1 MNLLITEDDPLHRS
15 YLRSVIVKALPELT
29 SIYEAEDGD
38 DAIAIVKEKSID
50 SVVMDLQMARTNGV
64 DAAKKIWRDF
74 PNTRILFWS
83 NYSGEAYVRGVSR
96 IVPKGAVYGYLIKS
110 ASEES
115 LELAVRGIFLQ
126 DQCIVDREVRGI
138 QMRTENTL
146 EGLTD
151 AEFEVLYD
159 IAVGMTDHSIACM
172 RNMSTR
178 GVQSRLKHLYDKLI
192 LDSKEQTP
200 DIGPLYNSRTRAVAI
215 ALSRGLLNVEGLKAR
230 QADLDR
236 WLSSVRP
243 STHS

>member
-1 MNLLITEDDPLHRS
+1 MHVLITEDDPLHRS
-15 YLRSVIVKALPELT
+15 YLRSVIEKALPELD
-29 SIYEAEDGD
+29 SLHEAEDGD
-38 DAIAIVKEKSID
+38 VAIELAAKKSID
-50 SVVMDLQMARTNGV
+50 SVVMDLQMPRTNGV
-64 DAAKKIWRDF
+64 EAARRIWRSS

-115 LELAVRGIFLQ
+115 LELALRGVFVQ

-146 EGLTD
+146 EGLSD

-159 IAVGMTDHSIACM
+159 IALGMTDHSIATM
-172 RNMSTR
+172 RKMSTR

-192 LDSKEQTP
+192 IDDKDSTA
-200 DIGPLYNSRTRAVAI
+200 DGGPLYNSRTRAVAI
-215 ALSRGLLNVEGLKAR
+215 ALSRGLLNVEGLKTR
-230 QADLDR
+230 QAELDR
-236 WLSSVRP
+236 WLS
-243 STHS
+243 